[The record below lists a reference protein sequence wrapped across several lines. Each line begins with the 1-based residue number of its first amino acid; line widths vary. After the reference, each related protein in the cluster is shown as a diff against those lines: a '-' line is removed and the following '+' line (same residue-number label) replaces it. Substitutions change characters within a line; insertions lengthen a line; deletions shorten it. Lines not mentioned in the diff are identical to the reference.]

1 MATSRKQGAARQKH
15 LALSRDRIVEAA
27 LALIADEG
35 LSAFS
40 TRKLGER
47 LGCEAM
53 SIYHH
58 FPSKQRLLDAL
69 VEHAI
74 GTVDVPEPG
83 PDALTRVRR
92 SLYSYRAMAR
102 RFPALFPLVAVHRL
116 NTPAGVR
123 FIESILRL
131 IRSLEPDPELAA
143 RQFRVVGYYLIGA
156 GLEETAGYARGPS
169 AAEPVSDEFVARE
182 CPCLIEAAPY
192 FQQHHWDA
200 TFDLGIELLIA
211 GMVQSGEQRG
221 LGRPV

>member
-1 MATSRKQGAARQKH
+1 MPKTRNAKPPLTPE
-15 LALSRDRIVEAA
+15 RIVDAA
-27 LALIADEG
+27 LALVHQDGLAG
-35 LSAFS
+35 LS
-40 TRKLGER
+40 TRRLGQR

-58 FPSKQRLLDAL
+58 FPSKQHLLDAL

-123 FIESILRL
+123 FIESILR
-131 IRSLEPDPELAA
+131 
-143 RQFRVVGYYLIGA
+143 
-156 GLEETAGYARGPS
+156 
-169 AAEPVSDEFVARE
+169 
-182 CPCLIEAAPY
+182 
-192 FQQHHWDA
+192 
-200 TFDLGIELLIA
+200 
-211 GMVQSGEQRG
+211 
-221 LGRPV
+221 